1 MKNIDDMRVGDFL
14 HLMDMM
20 QEECCNTKKCI
31 TCKYHY
37 ICDGDSVSLDTLSVR
52 KTVHEY
58 AEMNGLLDHMHYV
71 NDQKWIPVEER
82 LPETKDGYAS
92 VYVLVVDKSL
102 LESEKPYPYELAEYY
117 PQDFYVYNEATGKDM
132 LIAKQGFKS
141 ANDIFSTIFHLQP
154 VAWMYIPEYKGKTE

>member
-1 MKNIDDMRVGDFL
+1 MRSIDDMRVGDFF
-14 HLMDMM
+14 HLMDCM
-20 QEECCNTKKCI
+20 QEECCES
-31 TCKYHY
+31 TCPNCRYNDFCHVDMSS
-37 ICDGDSVSLDTLSVR
+37 IDSSSIER
-52 KTVHEY
+52 TVEGY
-58 AEMNGLLDHMHYV
+58 AESNELIDHMHYV

-141 ANDIFSTIFHLQP
+141 ANDMFSTIFHLQP